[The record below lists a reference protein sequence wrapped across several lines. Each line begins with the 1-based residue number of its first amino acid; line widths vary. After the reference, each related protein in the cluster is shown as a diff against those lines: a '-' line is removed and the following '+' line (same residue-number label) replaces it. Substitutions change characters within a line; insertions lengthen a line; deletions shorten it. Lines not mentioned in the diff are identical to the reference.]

1 MKKIIITGIDSTR
14 NKGCWAMLHSVVSS
28 IRKNS
33 PVPVEFIFLKRHN
46 VNEEVRLK
54 DLEIKT
60 QVRPWTLVSIPKL
73 RTLWLLWCAA
83 MYPVFALFLSVTRRK
98 KTNSNFMRQ
107 MLTAD
112 LVLDLGGDSYST
124 DYATISIISLC
135 IPLLVARILGKP
147 YYFCAQSIGPLGNTI
162 PYKILKF
169 ILKDADLIT
178 TRERI
183 SDDFLKSCNIFK
195 NVIKTQDL
203 AFILPVAS
211 PARID
216 EICKEE
222 RIDKNLKWAGISI
235 SDLIS
240 KYFTGS
246 SSVEEKEQKYVSAM
260 ARMCD
265 HLVEKHHY
273 HLIFIPHVEIDRG
286 TSEKVKTHMKRQN
299 NVSILRGDYSPEEL
313 KGIIFLC
320 DIVIGSRM
328 HATLAALSQAVPSL
342 TFAYNHKALGING
355 AELGQS
361 GYLID
366 IREVDIADL
375 WEITKDRTDRLI
387 EQKEGIKLKL
397 IGILPEIKRT
407 AEKNALY
414 ALDLLETAGPLKY
427 MSEPLNCTGCGTC
440 VAACPTDSIVM
451 KKTVQGTWRP
461 RFNGAC
467 NSCGRC
473 LEVCPA
479 LGFDISKEEIS
490 FFGQPATDPQI
501 GVVQTVYAGYAENRE
516 IRFKGSSGGLVSALS
531 AYLLESKSIDAVLV
545 TTADQANPLMFKG
558 CWASTPEDVY
568 QGRGSK
574 YTPIALNQALKEIP
588 AGAKTI
594 CFVGLPCH
602 LWGLRCYEK
611 AGFFKN
617 INIKYRFSLFCGR
630 TPSAHATDFI
640 VEKSKTKT
648 DSIEKIQYRGDGWPA
663 GFKITPKVQDFVDSY
678 QNPGPYFPLGEI
690 WPRILS
696 TPFFLPVH
704 CYRCPDFFGYL
715 SDISFGDGWLPD
727 LAGDPNGWSACLART
742 DNGVALLKE
751 ATERGVII
759 LEQRLESEIK
769 QAFKGNLVAK
779 IDRRALKNRRF
790 KTTYPVCRG
799 DKASAE
805 YRNSKKANFGEG
817 CYYRLMRLFAYQSFR
832 DSFLSYPPN
841 RFMRV
846 SNKVMNKL
854 LQ

>member
-46 VNEEVRLK
+46 VNEEDRLK
-54 DLEIKT
+54 GLGIRT

-83 MYPVFALFLSVTRRK
+83 IYPAFALFLSVTRRK
-98 KTNSNFMRQ
+98 KTNNNFMRQ

-124 DYATISIISLC
+124 DYDTISIITLC

-240 KYFTGS
+240 KYFNENT
-246 SSVEEKEQKYVSAM
+246 SVEEKEQKYVSAM

-265 HLVEKHHY
+265 HLVEKYHY
-273 HLIFIPHVEIDRG
+273 HLIFVPHVEIDRG
-286 TSEKVKTHMKRQN
+286 TSEKVKNNMKHQN
-299 NVSILRGDYSPEEL
+299 NVLILRGDYSPGEL
-313 KGIIFLC
+313 KGMVSLC

-328 HATLAALSQAVPSL
+328 HATLAALSQAVPTL
-342 TFAYNHKALGING
+342 TFAYNHKTLGING

-361 GYLID
+361 DYLID
-366 IREVDIADL
+366 IRDVDIADL
-375 WEITKDRTDRLI
+375 WEITKDRIERLI
-387 EQKEGIKLKL
+387 EQKEKIKQKL
-397 IGILPEIKRT
+397 IRILPEIKRT
-407 AEKNALY
+407 AEKNALH
-414 ALDLLETAGPLKY
+414 ALDLLETAGPLKC
-427 MSEPLNCTGCGTC
+427 MPEFLNCTGCGTC

-451 KKTVQGTWRP
+451 KRTVQGTWRP
-461 RFNGAC
+461 RFNGPC

-473 LEVCPA
+473 LKVCPA

-490 FFGQPATDPQI
+490 FFGQPATDPQT
-501 GVVQTVYAGYAENRE
+501 GVVKNVYAGYAGNPE

-531 AYLLESKSIDAVLV
+531 AYLLESKSVDAVLV
-545 TTADQANPLMFKG
+545 TTADQTNPLMFEG

-574 YTPIALNQALKEIP
+574 YMPIALNQALKEMP
-588 AGAKTI
+588 AGTKTI

-602 LWGLRCYEK
+602 LWGLRRYEK

-640 VEKSKTKT
+640 VEKSKIKT
-648 DSIEKIQYRGDGWPA
+648 DSIEKIQYRGDGWPS
-663 GFKITPKVQDFVDSY
+663 GLKITSGSQKWFA
-678 QNPGPYFPLGEI
+678 PLDKI
-690 WPRILS
+690 WSEVLN

-742 DNGVALLKE
+742 NNGAELLKE
-751 ATERGVII
+751 ATDRGVIN
-759 LEQRLESEIK
+759 LEPRLESEIK
-769 QAFKGNLVAK
+769 QAFKDNLIAK
-779 IDRRALKNRRF
+779 VYRCALKNRRF
-790 KTTYPVCRG
+790 KTTYPVCRS
-799 DKASAE
+799 DDVSAE

-846 SNKVMNKL
+846 SNKIINKL
-854 LQ
+854 LLK